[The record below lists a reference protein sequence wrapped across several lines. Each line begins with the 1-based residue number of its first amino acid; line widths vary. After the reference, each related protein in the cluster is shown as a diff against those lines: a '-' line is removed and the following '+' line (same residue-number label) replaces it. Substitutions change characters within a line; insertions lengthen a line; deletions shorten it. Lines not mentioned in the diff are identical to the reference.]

1 MAHISGYSRFQT
13 TLFPEVPDDLIGA
26 DHAVR
31 VVDAFVD
38 SLDLARLGFSRVEA
52 EVTGRPP
59 YDPRHLAKLY
69 IYGFL
74 NQIRSSRRLQREA
87 ERNVEVYWLID
98 RIRPSYKTIADFRR
112 DHPQAIIGV
121 CRAFIEFCR
130 NQELFGSEV
139 IAVDG
144 TKIAA
149 AASRKKAITAKQ
161 LAEMRAKLD
170 RKIAEHLKAM
180 DETDRQEEDDPAGP
194 VDVRAALEALKQRRE
209 EINRQ
214 AEELAK
220 EGLKQR
226 VIGEADARLMRTAN
240 HGHQV
245 AYNAQIAV
253 DGAHHLIAAFDV
265 TSECNDEA
273 LLYPMAE
280 KVKEALGVESLTVV
294 ADTGYSSGEQ
304 GELCKSA
311 KITAIVPR
319 ADTVN
324 PYGKEFFSRA
334 RFAYDV
340 QTDTYRC
347 PAGALLSVHRTSYT
361 EQKKEYWN
369 TKACRGCPLKS
380 QCTRSGKRTIV
391 RSFHENARE
400 AMHLRA
406 MADPKWMALR
416 RGIVEHPIGT
426 MKWMMGYPKFLLR
439 GSLKVRAEFAIAV
452 LAYNIKRAIQIMG
465 VQTILQALADTP
477 A

>member
-1 MAHISGYSRFQT
+1 MVHISGYSRFQT

-26 DHAVR
+26 DHLVR

-38 SLDLARLGFSRVEA
+38 SLDLARLGFRRVEA

-74 NQIRSSRRLQREA
+74 NQVRSSRRLQREA

-149 AASRKKAITAKQ
+149 AASRKKAITARQ
-161 LAEMRAKLD
+161 LAERRAKLD
-170 RKIAEHLKAM
+170 RRIAEHLKAM
-180 DETDRQEEDDPAGP
+180 DEIDRREEDDPAGP
-194 VDVRAALEALKQRRE
+194 VDVRTALEALKQRRE

-220 EGLKQR
+220 EGLSQR
-226 VIGEADARLMRTAN
+226 VIGEEDARLMRTAN

-253 DGAHHLIAAFDV
+253 DAAHHLIAAFDV

-280 KVKEALGVESLTVV
+280 KAKEALGAESLTVV

-324 PYGKEFFSRA
+324 PYGKEFFSRD
-334 RFAYDV
+334 RFAYDI
-340 QTDTYRC
+340 QADAYRC
-347 PAGALLSVHRTSYT
+347 PAGALLSLHRTSHT

-380 QCTRSGKRTIV
+380 QCTKSGKRSIV
-391 RSFHENARE
+391 RGFHENARD

-416 RGIVEHPIGT
+416 RRIVEHPIGT

-439 GSLKVRAEFAIAV
+439 GSVKVRAEFAIAV
-452 LAYNIKRAIQIMG
+452 LAYNIKRAMQIMG
-465 VQTILQALADTP
+465 VQKMLQALSAAP